1 MDRRA
6 WGLQWV
12 TGGYSGVTESDTA
25 EHEHRHACDTEHL
38 VVGNEHRQITSQK
51 ECTIS
56 EVNIM
61 QDSYYSYYL
70 NTDPGMGDNS
80 FILYIH

>member
-38 VVGNEHRQITSQK
+38 VVGNEHRQITSQ
-51 ECTIS
+51 
-56 EVNIM
+56 
-61 QDSYYSYYL
+61 
-70 NTDPGMGDNS
+70 
-80 FILYIH
+80 